1 MAQRRVRSTQTSTV
15 SFIRRRLRGLARA
28 DAVPIL
34 QRFFKTGRG
43 EYGEGDVFIGVRV
56 PQLRTI
62 CRECHDLSI
71 AHVASLLRSRIHEER
86 LLALLLLVDAFR
98 QGPTPE
104 RRRIYRLYLTSTRF
118 INNWDLVDS
127 SAPHIVGAWLQ
138 DRKRTPLRRLARSR
152 SMWERRIAIL
162 ATLHF
167 IKRGEFEDTFQIA
180 DILLGDPHD
189 LIQKAVGWML
199 REVGNGDGD
208 AARRYLRD
216 RYTRMPRTMLRYAIE
231 NFPESERRRYLTG
244 RRVI

>member
-1 MAQRRVRSTQTSTV
+1 MVQRRVRATQTSTI
-15 SFIRRRLRGLARA
+15 SFVRKRLRALARP
-28 DAVPIL
+28 DAIPIL
-34 QRFFKTGRG
+34 RRFFKTGRG

-62 CRECHDLSI
+62 CRECHDLAI

-98 QGPTPE
+98 QGSTSE
-104 RRRIYRLYLTSTRF
+104 RHRIYRLYLINTRF

-138 DRKRTPLRRLARSR
+138 DRKRTPLRRLARSK
-152 SMWERRIAIL
+152 SVWERRIAIL
-162 ATLHF
+162 ATFHF

-180 DILLGDPHD
+180 DILLGDRHD

-199 REVGNGDGD
+199 REVDNRDGRG
-208 AARRYLRD
+208 ARRFLRTC
-216 RYTRMPRTMLRYAIE
+216 YARMPRMMLRYAIE
-231 NFPESERRRYLTG
+231 KYPNRERRRYLTG
-244 RRVI
+244 AA